1 MSIHGKA
8 ECVWVGDWLQYYNDK
23 IKDDKDQ
30 KAKELAAAEA
40 AAHRADV
47 NMTASVEAVAKND
60 VNGESTQAEE
70 ADADRST
77 VLADSEKIVCSKNG
91 CRKRTT
97 VDCCHR

>member
-23 IKDDKDQ
+23 VKDDKDQ

-40 AAHRADV
+40 AAHKADDV

-70 ADADRST
+70 ADADSA
-77 VLADSEKIVCSKNG
+77 VLAESEKIVCSKNG